1 MKTRNKIIIPA
12 ISLLAIGLFYLLITA
27 SGFPFYNE
35 GIVLH
40 LYSDYKLQEFLNYP
54 ENRDFPITKITDNDL
69 NDVPELKKLIEKAL
83 SKEYP
88 LNEVG
93 RVPITLEE
101 LYNFQQ
107 QYSEILA
114 EKYSKNSTDFFT
126 TNDKYMPEEYL
137 AIDPTVHLRTL
148 EAHFF
153 EYDDK
158 PYGIG
163 PNSFYIPFMEDGDL
177 TRLEVYKINESLQE
191 MDLAWADLSE
201 KQIDLKPLIIAAIDN
216 IGQQQENIEVQTF
229 GLPPATMIKYE
240 NWKANTLEGSLFEY
254 EGKVFSIGF
263 WIA

>member
-1 MKTRNKIIIPA
+1 MKSRNKILIPVIA
-12 ISLLAIGLFYLLITA
+12 LLAIGLFYLFITA

-35 GIVLH
+35 GIGLQ

-69 NDVPELKKLIEKAL
+69 KDAPELKKLIEKAL

-93 RVPITLEE
+93 RVPITYEE

-126 TNDKYMPEEYL
+126 TNNDIKEEYL
-137 AIDPTVHLRTL
+137 AIDPTVYLRTL
-148 EAHFF
+148 EARFF
-153 EYDDK
+153 EYNDK
-158 PYGIG
+158 QYGIRS
-163 PNSFYIPFMEDGDL
+163 NALYIPFIEAESL
-177 TRLEVYKINESLQE
+177 VHFEVYKINESLRE

-240 NWKANTLEGSLFEY
+240 NWQANTLEGSLFEY
-254 EGKVFSIGF
+254 KGNYFRIGF